1 MTATLVESPPT
12 AGTSAL
18 RARVRERLEEEFLR
32 LCAMDRPALR
42 DEYRIA
48 ALAHELGAAH
58 EPHPDGGVC
67 PRCCVLLDRGA
78 GPQWVVLATAPELDP
93 ALVASDS
100 SLGRALLGARP
111 GQVVEYPLPSG
122 VQAARVLALEPAGVA
137 A

>member
-48 ALAHELGAAH
+48 ALAHELGLTVVA
-58 EPHPDGGVC
+58 EGVET
-67 PRCCVLLDRGA
+67 PAQAEQLRDLGVD
-78 GPQWVVLATAPELDP
+78 LAQGFHFGRPARAVEIVRRIDP
-93 ALVASDS
+93 AAVRSDEWDTS
-100 SLGRALLGARP
+100 H
-111 GQVVEYPLPSG
+111 
-122 VQAARVLALEPAGVA
+122 VLDHDGI
-137 A
+137 